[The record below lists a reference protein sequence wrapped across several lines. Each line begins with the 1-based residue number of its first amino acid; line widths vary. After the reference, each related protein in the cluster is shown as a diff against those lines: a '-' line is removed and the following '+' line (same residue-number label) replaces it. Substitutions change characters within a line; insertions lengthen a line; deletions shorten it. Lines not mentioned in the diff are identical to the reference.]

1 MAGKIS
7 DDDDIIAEINIVP
20 FVDIILVVLIIFMVT
35 APMIVKPGIKIAL
48 PKAASADKSTPSKFN
63 VSITSEGNIE
73 LNGQATGEEQ
83 LKAFAKKHLLEK
95 PDAQA
100 IISADKAISHG
111 EVIKVIDW
119 IKSSGITKFAIA
131 TEK

>member
-7 DDDDIIAEINIVP
+7 NDDDAIAEINIVP
-20 FVDIILVVLIIFMVT
+20 FVDIILVVLIIFMMT
-35 APMIVKPGIKIAL
+35 APLIVKPGIQVNL
-48 PKAASADKSTPSKFN
+48 PKASSAEKSTPSKFN
-63 VSITSEGNIE
+63 VTIGADNIVM
-73 LNGQATGEEQ
+73 LNGSPTGEEQ
-83 LKAFAKKHLLEK
+83 LKAFATEYLAKK
-95 PDAQA
+95 PDGQA

-119 IKSSGITKFAIA
+119 IKSAGIKKFAIA